1 MPGKKL
7 YVGAVLALS
16 AFLCAGCY
24 TPQTTAGVE
33 ILPEKLKSIAIPVFD
48 NKTPYYSI
56 NEDITKKTI
65 EKFIQNGRLTVTDAK
80 TADCLLKGEVVQYWI
95 VPLSYNEN
103 DVVEQKLLKVIVN
116 LSLVDLQV
124 GTVLWEETWRETQA
138 GTEIGGIVKEV
149 RFFVSG
155 ESEHP
160 VETEEDAR
168 ARIVEEL
175 AEETVKRTIYGW

>member
-1 MPGKKL
+1 MKRNL
-7 YVGAVLALS
+7 YFCGVILGLLVMAG
-16 AFLCAGCY
+16 GCY

-33 ILPEKLKSIAIPVFD
+33 ILPVRIKTIAIPVFD

-56 NEDITKKTI
+56 NEDLTTKTI
-65 EKFIQNGRLTVTDAK
+65 EKFIQNGRLTVGDAK
-80 TADCLLKGEVVQYWI
+80 TADCLLKGEIVKYWI

-103 DVVEQKLLKVIVN
+103 DVVEQKQLKVIVN
-116 LSLVDLQV
+116 LALLDAQNENV
-124 GTVLWEETWRETQA
+124 VLWEETWRETQA

-155 ESEHP
+155 ETA
-160 VETEEDAR
+160 ETEEDAR

-175 AEETVKRTIYGW
+175 AEEIVKRTIYGW